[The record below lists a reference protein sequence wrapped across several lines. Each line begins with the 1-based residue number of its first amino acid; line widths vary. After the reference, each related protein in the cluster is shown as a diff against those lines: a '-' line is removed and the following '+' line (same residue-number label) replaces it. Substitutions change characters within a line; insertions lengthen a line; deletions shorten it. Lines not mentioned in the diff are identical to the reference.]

1 MSCCAY
7 GCRSRFADGK
17 KLFSLP
23 SGKRD
28 RERRLTWLLRIGRAN
43 FTGTTSTRL
52 CEDHFTQDQFEP
64 LILQNLGIK
73 KLKLDAV
80 PSIFTPFVKIKQE
93 VTDTS
98 TDDVKDP
105 SLTSAHGIQ
114 DSLAAT
120 SETTL
125 QISNIRTEDTF
136 TEDVK
141 APSLIS
147 TQGIQDS
154 LAASSE
160 TTLQISNIRTE
171 DTFTDDVKG
180 PLISTQGIHDS
191 LAASSET
198 TLQISNIR
206 TEDTFTEAVKDP
218 SLISTQG
225 IQDSLA
231 ASSETTL
238 QISNIRTEDTFTDD
252 FKDAS
257 LISTQG
263 IQNSLAASSETT
275 LQISNIRTEDTSTKD
290 FKDPSLHSTHGIQ
303 DSLAATSETT
313 MQISNIRTEDA
324 ASWPESHGTSS
335 GTSEEKPYFA
345 SYSIV
350 TPTFFS
356 RSLAGHGAPV
366 CYGPPPENQ
375 ILPSLSNAELHK
387 RMLEL
392 EYQAESARR
401 RLQLANRQKNKVIR
415 EYEKLK
421 SEVAHFGSGSLN
433 CMAKSSRDRSGRRTH
448 SQSTK
453 NRSEQEFFRA
463 AFNRTR
469 LYLTVPPEDCTRTNI
484 NELATRLRSLRLD
497 GFEFY
502 MKGNESAD
510 DVRLCSNLIDRF
522 VSLKG
527 GLLFVA

>member
-1 MSCCAY
+1 MV
-7 GCRSRFADGK
+7 
-17 KLFSLP
+17 
-23 SGKRD
+23 
-28 RERRLTWLLRIGRAN
+28 LRIGRAN

-93 VTDTS
+93 VTGTPATSRTHEDRLGSSLKDTS

-125 QISNIRTEDTF
+125 QISNIGTD
-136 TEDVK
+136 
-141 APSLIS
+141 
-147 TQGIQDS
+147 
-154 LAASSE
+154 
-160 TTLQISNIRTE
+160 
-171 DTFTDDVKG
+171 DTFTDDVKD

-206 TEDTFTEAVKDP
+206 TADTFTNDVKDL

-225 IQDSLA
+225 NEDSLA

-238 QISNIRTEDTFTDD
+238 QISNIRTEDT
-252 FKDAS
+252 
-257 LISTQG
+257 
-263 IQNSLAASSETT
+263 SS
-275 LQISNIRTEDTSTKD
+275 KD

-350 TPTFFS
+350 TPTFS
-356 RSLAGHGAPV
+356 ADPLAGHGAPV

-401 RLQLANRQKNKVIR
+401 RLQLANRQKNKVIKR
-415 EYEKLK
+415 
-421 SEVAHFGSGSLN
+421 V
-433 CMAKSSRDRSGRRTH
+433 
-448 SQSTK
+448 
-453 NRSEQEFFRA
+453 
-463 AFNRTR
+463 
-469 LYLTVPPEDCTRTNI
+469 
-484 NELATRLRSLRLD
+484 
-497 GFEFY
+497 
-502 MKGNESAD
+502 
-510 DVRLCSNLIDRF
+510 
-522 VSLKG
+522 
-527 GLLFVA
+527 

>member
-1 MSCCAY
+1 MV
-7 GCRSRFADGK
+7 
-17 KLFSLP
+17 
-23 SGKRD
+23 
-28 RERRLTWLLRIGRAN
+28 LRIGRAN

-93 VTDTS
+93 VTGTPATSRTHEDRLGSSLKDTS

-105 SLTSAHGIQ
+105 SLTSAHGIH
-114 DSLAAT
+114 DSLAAS

-125 QISNIRTEDTF
+125 QISNIRTADTF
-136 TEDVK
+136 TNDVK
-141 APSLIS
+141 DLSLIS
-147 TQGIQDS
+147 TQGNEDS

-171 DTFTDDVKG
+171 DTFTDD
-180 PLISTQGIHDS
+180 
-191 LAASSET
+191 
-198 TLQISNIR
+198 
-206 TEDTFTEAVKDP
+206 VKDP

-263 IQNSLAASSETT
+263 IQDSLAASSETT
-275 LQISNIRTEDTSTKD
+275 LQISNIRTEDTSSKD

-350 TPTFFS
+350 TPTFS
-356 RSLAGHGAPV
+356 ADPLAGHGAPV

-401 RLQLANRQKNKVIR
+401 RLQLANRQKNKVIKR
-415 EYEKLK
+415 
-421 SEVAHFGSGSLN
+421 V
-433 CMAKSSRDRSGRRTH
+433 
-448 SQSTK
+448 
-453 NRSEQEFFRA
+453 
-463 AFNRTR
+463 
-469 LYLTVPPEDCTRTNI
+469 
-484 NELATRLRSLRLD
+484 
-497 GFEFY
+497 
-502 MKGNESAD
+502 
-510 DVRLCSNLIDRF
+510 
-522 VSLKG
+522 
-527 GLLFVA
+527 

>member
-1 MSCCAY
+1 MV
-7 GCRSRFADGK
+7 
-17 KLFSLP
+17 
-23 SGKRD
+23 
-28 RERRLTWLLRIGRAN
+28 LRIGRAN

-93 VTDTS
+93 VTGTPATSRTHEDRLGSSLKDTS

-125 QISNIRTEDTF
+125 QISNIGTD
-136 TEDVK
+136 
-141 APSLIS
+141 
-147 TQGIQDS
+147 
-154 LAASSE
+154 
-160 TTLQISNIRTE
+160 
-171 DTFTDDVKG
+171 DTFTDDVKD

-206 TEDTFTEAVKDP
+206 TADTFTNDVKDLSLISTQGNEDSLAASSETTLQISNIRTEDTFTDDVKDP

-238 QISNIRTEDTFTDD
+238 QISNIRTEDT
-252 FKDAS
+252 
-257 LISTQG
+257 
-263 IQNSLAASSETT
+263 SS
-275 LQISNIRTEDTSTKD
+275 KD

-350 TPTFFS
+350 TPTFS
-356 RSLAGHGAPV
+356 ADPLAGHGAPV

-401 RLQLANRQKNKVIR
+401 RLQLANRQKNKVIKR
-415 EYEKLK
+415 
-421 SEVAHFGSGSLN
+421 V
-433 CMAKSSRDRSGRRTH
+433 
-448 SQSTK
+448 
-453 NRSEQEFFRA
+453 
-463 AFNRTR
+463 
-469 LYLTVPPEDCTRTNI
+469 
-484 NELATRLRSLRLD
+484 
-497 GFEFY
+497 
-502 MKGNESAD
+502 
-510 DVRLCSNLIDRF
+510 
-522 VSLKG
+522 
-527 GLLFVA
+527 